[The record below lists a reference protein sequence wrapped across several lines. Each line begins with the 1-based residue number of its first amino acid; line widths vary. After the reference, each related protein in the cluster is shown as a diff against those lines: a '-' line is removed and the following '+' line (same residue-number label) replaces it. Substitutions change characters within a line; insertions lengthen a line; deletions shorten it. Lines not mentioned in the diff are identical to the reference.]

1 MSTKE
6 ADTPF
11 PVIAISRATFH
22 VYVAGFLDSSVESF
36 RS

>member
-22 VYVAGFLDSSVESF
+22 VYVAGFLVSSVKGL
-36 RS
+36 RT